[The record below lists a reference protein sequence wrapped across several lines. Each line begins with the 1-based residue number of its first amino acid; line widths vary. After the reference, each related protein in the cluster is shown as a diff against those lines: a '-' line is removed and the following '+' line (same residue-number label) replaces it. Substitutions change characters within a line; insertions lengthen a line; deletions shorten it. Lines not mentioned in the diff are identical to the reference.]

1 MPSETARK
9 DTDNMLEFKGEIQ
22 EGWAGKP
29 LEPFQVKLTDEE
41 GQGVPHVPVEFK
53 VAEGSGEFTYVDE
66 RTDLSG
72 SAIAEFVPSDD
83 GRYRVECF
91 IGDEMVPFKG
101 IVAPDRRRHAVPAP
115 VAAAPAAAEP
125 PKQEVPKRK
134 PRVRRTSAKERP
146 AQPPAAPPPA
156 PPAASP
162 IVVVIAP
169 RLPQPTAPA
178 TVPAPVVAA
187 SRRAAPPQ
195 AQPKVVRRQSSRP
208 RPRVASPPTALVI
221 ALIAIAAL
229 LAPLAAV
236 LVYQTVSVTRPVV
249 ECSGSWRVDGNSPVF
264 QDCTATN
271 RR

>member
-1 MPSETARK
+1 
-9 DTDNMLEFKGEIQ
+9 MLEFQGEIQ
-22 EGWAGKP
+22 EGWVGKP
-29 LEPFQVKLTDEE
+29 LDPFQVKLTDEE
-41 GQGVPHVPVEFK
+41 GHGVPHVPVEFK

-101 IVAPDRRRHAVPAP
+101 IVAPDRRRHTVPAPPAQEPAPAP
-115 VAAAPAAAEP
+115 VAAAPAATEA
-125 PKQEVPKRK
+125 PKRETPKRK
-134 PRVRRTSAKERP
+134 PRARRASAKERP

-156 PPAASP
+156 PPAAPP

-169 RLPQPTAPA
+169 RLPQPPAPVA
-178 TVPAPVVAA
+178 APAPVVAA
-187 SRRAAPPQ
+187 PSRVALPQ
-195 AQPKVVRRQSSRP
+195 AQPKAVRRQPSRP
-208 RPRVASPPTALVI
+208 RPRVASQPLALVI
-221 ALIAIAAL
+221 ALIAIVVL

-236 LVYQTVSVTRPVV
+236 LVYQTVSAPRAVV
-249 ECSGSWRVDGNSPVF
+249 ECSGSWRVVGDSLVF